1 MVAFVMLGVFLFVL
15 AAAFHVG
22 RRLGL
27 AQGRRQAAA
36 EVPLKL
42 RAKFQLEQRC
52 PICDDE
58 QRYPILSSR
67 KRG

>member
-1 MVAFVMLGVFLFVL
+1 MVAFVILGVALFVL
-15 AAAFHVG
+15 ASVFHVG

-27 AQGRRQAAA
+27 AQGRRRAAA
-36 EVPLKL
+36 EIPLEL
-42 RAKFQLEQRC
+42 RATFQLEQRC

-58 QRYPILSSR
+58 QSYPILSSR